1 MNLVPTIHYYAFRLS
16 FIEVPTMYIIIRATT
31 KKEAVAKLPK
41 GYQTG
46 GYCLEC
52 RSYDDEEGAKWQISQ
67 WKEEYHSRQG
77 NA

>member
-46 GYCLEC
+46 VPKL
-52 RSYDDEEGAKWQISQ
+52 R
-67 WKEEYHSRQG
+67 R
-77 NA
+77 